1 MVVVVVVTMA
11 PVSSNE
17 DDEEVEEPLVLLV
30 VLCVSTTPLTSTPA
44 RLEADAD
51 LVELKV
57 AVGGGFLPT
66 TFCNSAPNVAE
77 TVTGE
82 EDRDLVCG
90 DLVPPPPPP
99 PFVDRDRERR
109 FWPEIDD
116 DDDDCL
122 L

>member
-1 MVVVVVVTMA
+1 MVVVVVVTM
-11 PVSSNE
+11 PLVSSNE

-30 VLCVSTTPLTSTPA
+30 VFCVSTRPLTSTPAA

-66 TFCNSAPNVAE
+66 TFCNSAPNVTEAA
-77 TVTGE
+77 TGE

-90 DLVPPPPPP
+90 DLVPPP

>member
-1 MVVVVVVTMA
+1 MVVVVVVTI
-11 PVSSNE
+11 PLVSSND
-17 DDEEVEEPLVLLV
+17 DDEDEEPLVLLV
-30 VLCVSTTPLTSTPA
+30 VLCVSTTPLTSIPA
-44 RLEADAD
+44 RFEADAD

-66 TFCNSAPNVAE
+66 TFCNSAPNVTE
-77 TVTGE
+77 TATGE

-90 DLVPPPPPP
+90 DLAPPPPPPP

-109 FWPEIDD
+109 FWPDSDD
-116 DDDDCL
+116 EDDDCL